1 MLNVAFVTDGSWQ
14 NVHSLDEL
22 DFFPDP
28 SSYYDNDDYYNGGR
42 GADDYDTDDEE
53 FV

>member
-1 MLNVAFVTDGSWQ
+1 MLLLQLMEV

-28 SSYYDNDDYYNGGR
+28 SSYYDNDDYYNGGG

>member
-1 MLNVAFVTDGSWQ
+1 MEV

-28 SSYYDNDDYYNGGR
+28 SSYYDNDYNEGG

>member
-1 MLNVAFVTDGSWQ
+1 MLLLQLIEV

-22 DFFPDP
+22 DFFPNP
-28 SSYYDNDDYYNGGR
+28 SSYDNDDYYNGGR